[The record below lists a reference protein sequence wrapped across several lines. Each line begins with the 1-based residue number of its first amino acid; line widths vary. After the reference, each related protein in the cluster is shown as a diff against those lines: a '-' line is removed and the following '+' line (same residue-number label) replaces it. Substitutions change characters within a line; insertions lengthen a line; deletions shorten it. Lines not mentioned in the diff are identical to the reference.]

1 MDNLHYKNLQ
11 SAIDCHEMLA
21 SIIRYLLDL
30 RKNCVRVVCNIAG
43 SWNCRLVETQQ
54 IRSGCE
60 FYDVKWSKILFN
72 GKSDSRIAKKF
83 EFFQNFQM
91 NPRMWGGELRELDK
105 VGFWLNII
113 NLTDFVLKYKSNK
126 RNCEK
131 CYKICIC
138 KNSGSSEK

>member
-83 EFFQNFQM
+83 EFFQNFSNDSNM
-91 NPRMWGGELRELDK
+91 S
-105 VGFWLNII
+105 VGVI
-113 NLTDFVLKYKSNK
+113 TTLKF
-126 RNCEK
+126 
-131 CYKICIC
+131 
-138 KNSGSSEK
+138 